1 MEVVE
6 GAGVVSKMEV
16 AEGAGVVRKMVVV
29 KGAGVVRQMVGVKGT
44 HDEVIDTDVASEVLE
59 ASASL

>member
-6 GAGVVSKMEV
+6 GADVVSKMEV

-29 KGAGVVRQMVGVKGT
+29 KGTR
-44 HDEVIDTDVASEVLE
+44 DEVIDTDVASEVLE
-59 ASASL
+59 LSASR